1 VSDIDTA
8 VVDSLKALDPERP
21 IREADKRVLARNG
34 RYWTKS
40 GQGSALRRD
49 SSVAI
54 DPTETLAALL
64 GDIGWLVRCHVT
76 GIELGQ

>member
-1 VSDIDTA
+1 LNGRYWSNSGHWSA
-8 VVDSLKALDPERP
+8 
-21 IREADKRVLARNG
+21 LARNG
-34 RYWTKS
+34 
-40 GQGSALRRD
+40 
-49 SSVAI
+49 SVAN